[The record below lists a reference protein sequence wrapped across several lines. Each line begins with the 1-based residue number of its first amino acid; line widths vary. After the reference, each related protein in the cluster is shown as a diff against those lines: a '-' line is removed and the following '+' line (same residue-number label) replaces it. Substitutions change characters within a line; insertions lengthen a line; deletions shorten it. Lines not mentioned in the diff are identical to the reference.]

1 MSRSSPGRLGASLV
15 LAWAAILLVGAAL
28 ASATDLGLITGG
40 EGGAYYQIGQDLKH
54 LLRPRG
60 IDVTVHPSK
69 GAVDNIYAVSQ
80 RPGVQ
85 LAIVQSDVLAFVADQ
100 QSNPAIARMAQGI
113 RLVFPLFDEE
123 VHALARRDVASF
135 DALAGK
141 RVAIGREGS
150 GTYLTARLLFKL
162 AQIVPG
168 EMVPTDGGEALAQLK
183 AGRIDAMVSVIG
195 QPVARFRDIK
205 PEDNL
210 VLLPITAQPILERY
224 EAVEIPGATYGWQ
237 SAPVSTVAV
246 KAVLVTYDVTRRD
259 CETIGR
265 VAQQIAGG
273 MEWLVKNGHPQWK
286 RVDLERPVKGW
297 EQYDCVRT
305 YAGPPAAGGSPA
317 ASAGDRNPITDDRNP
332 IADAINDALR
342 NKH

>member
-1 MSRSSPGRLGASLV
+1 MSGSSRRRLGAGVAILC
-15 LAWAAILLVGAAL
+15 AATLLVGAAL
-28 ASATDLGLITGG
+28 ASATDLGVFTGG
-40 EGGAYYQIGQDLKH
+40 EGGTYYQIGQDLKH
-54 LLRPRG
+54 LLRPHG
-60 IDVTVHPSK
+60 INVAVHPSK

-100 QSNPAIARMAQGI
+100 QSNPAIARMAPGI

-123 VHALARRDVASF
+123 VHVLARRDVGSF

-162 AQIVPG
+162 AAIVPG
-168 EMVPTDGGEALAQLK
+168 ELVATDGGEALAQLK
-183 AGRIDAMVSVIG
+183 SGRIDAMLSVIG

-210 VLLPITAQPILERY
+210 VLLPITTQAILDRY
-224 EAVEIPGATYGWQ
+224 DAVEIPGETYGWQ

-246 KAVLVTYDVTRRD
+246 KAVLVTYDVNRRD

-265 VAQQIAGG
+265 VAQQIASGKD
-273 MEWLVKNGHPQWK
+273 WLVKNGHPQWK
-286 RVDLERPVKGW
+286 RVDLERAVKGW
-297 EQYDCVRT
+297 ERYDCVRK
-305 YAGPPAAGGSPA
+305 YAGQPADAGSPA
-317 ASAGDRNPITDDRNP
+317 ASAGDRNP

-342 NKH
+342 NKE